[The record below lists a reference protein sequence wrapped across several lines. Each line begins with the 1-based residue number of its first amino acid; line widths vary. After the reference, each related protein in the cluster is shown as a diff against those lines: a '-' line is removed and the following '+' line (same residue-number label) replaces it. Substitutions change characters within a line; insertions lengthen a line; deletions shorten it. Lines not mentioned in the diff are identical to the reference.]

1 MARRETNCRSSSIG
15 RRRRRIN
22 AVGINGKRKSRK
34 RRRSQRRP
42 VVGSLPGDL
51 LIDVLARVASSSFTD
66 LFNAKLCCRDF
77 LGAAEDESIFQHV
90 SIDKFPVIH
99 WFPPSD
105 ALLSFLNRCVDKGN
119 PEAMFRQG
127 MIEFFSLARIETG
140 LEYLK
145 RATEKG
151 HVEATYVYGMI
162 LLSRGGQSS
171 QQGLNILNSMKV
183 SRSNYLKIRECRAKI
198 KAIVREMWINNSISL
213 NEVGCKCQDRNNNL
227 SIRKRKFEDEE
238 DVISCDACG
247 WYREVISFCKI
258 VDGVV

>member
-1 MARRETNCRSSSIG
+1 MASRETNCRSSSIG
-15 RRRRRIN
+15 RRRRKTS
-22 AVGINGKRKSRK
+22 INGKSKSTIRQ
-34 RRRSQRRP
+34 QRRP
-42 VVGSLPGDL
+42 VVASLPGDL

-66 LFNAKLCCRDF
+66 LFNAKLSCRDF
-77 LGAAEDESIFQHV
+77 LGAAEDEYIFQHV

-105 ALLSFLNRCVDKGN
+105 ELLSFLNQCIDKGN

-145 RATEKG
+145 RASEKG

-183 SRSNYLKIRECRAKI
+183 SRSKNLKIRDCRAKI
-198 KAIVREMWINNSISL
+198 KAIIREMWINNSISL
-213 NEVGCKCQDRNNNL
+213 NEVRCKCQERNVCFV
-227 SIRKRKFEDEE
+227 KRKFDDEE
-238 DVISCDACG
+238 DIVGCDACG
-247 WYREVISFCKI
+247 WHREVISFCKM
-258 VDGVV
+258 VDGIV

>member
-1 MARRETNCRSSSIG
+1 MESRKANCVSLSIG
-15 RRRRRIN
+15 
-22 AVGINGKRKSRK
+22 KSKLMK
-34 RRRSQRRP
+34 RRRSPRRP
-42 VVGSLPGDL
+42 VVGSLPEDL
-51 LIDVLARVASSSFTD
+51 LIDVLGRVASSSFTD

-99 WFPPSD
+99 WFPPSNE
-105 ALLSFLNRCVDKGN
+105 LLLFLNRCIDKGN

-145 RATEKG
+145 KASEKG

-171 QQGLNILNSMKV
+171 QQGLNILNSMKI
-183 SRSNYLKIRECRAKI
+183 SRSKYLKIRECRAKI
-198 KAIVREMWINNSISL
+198 KAVIREMWINNSISL
-213 NEVGCKCQDRNNNL
+213 NEVGCNCEERNK
-227 SIRKRKFEDEE
+227 IYIKKRKFDEE
-238 DVISCDACG
+238 EDIDVLSCDACG

>member
-1 MARRETNCRSSSIG
+1 MASITG
-15 RRRRRIN
+15 N
-22 AVGINGKRKSRK
+22 DKSMVRK
-34 RRRSQRRP
+34 QRRP

-66 LFNAKLCCRDF
+66 LFNAKLSCRDF
-77 LGAAEDESIFQHV
+77 LGAAEDEYIFQHV

-105 ALLSFLNRCVDKGN
+105 ELLSFLNQCIDKGN
-119 PEAMFRQG
+119 PEALFRQG

-145 RATEKG
+145 RASEKG

-171 QQGLNILNSMKV
+171 QQGLNILNSMKA
-183 SRSNYLKIRECRAKI
+183 SRSKNLKIRDCRAKI
-198 KAIVREMWINNSISL
+198 KAIIREMWINNSISL
-213 NEVGCKCQDRNNNL
+213 NEVRCTCQERNNNKKVCFL
-227 SIRKRKFEDEE
+227 KRKFDEE
-238 DVISCDACG
+238 EDIIGCESCG
-247 WYREVISFCKI
+247 WHREVISFCKM
-258 VDGVV
+258 VDGIV

>member
-1 MARRETNCRSSSIG
+1 MMRRQTNCRSSSI
-15 RRRRRIN
+15 RRRKRKKN
-22 AVGINGKRKSRK
+22 TVSINGKGKLTK

-51 LIDVLARVASSSFTD
+51 LVDVLARVASSSFTD

-105 ALLSFLNRCVDKGN
+105 ELLSFLNRCIDLGN

-140 LEYLK
+140 LEYLR

-171 QQGLNILNSMKV
+171 QQGLTILNSMKV

-198 KAIVREMWINNSISL
+198 KAIIREMWINNSISL
-213 NEVGCKCQDRNNNL
+213 NEIGCKCEDRNV
-227 SIRKRKFEDEE
+227 SIRKRKFDDED
-238 DVISCDACG
+238 DVIGCDACG
-247 WYREVISFCKI
+247 WHREVISFCKI
-258 VDGVV
+258 VDGIY

>member
-1 MARRETNCRSSSIG
+1 MASRDVNCMSSSSIG
-15 RRRRRIN
+15 
-22 AVGINGKRKSRK
+22 NGKSKLMK
-34 RRRSQRRP
+34 RRRTRRPP

-51 LIDVLARVASSSFTD
+51 LIDVLTRVASSSFTD
-66 LFNAKLCCRDF
+66 LFNAKLSCRDF

-105 ALLSFLNRCVDKGN
+105 ELLSFLNQCIDKGN

-127 MIEFFSLARIETG
+127 MIEFFSRARIETG

-145 RATEKG
+145 RASEKG

-171 QQGLNILNSMKV
+171 QQGLNILNSMKI
-183 SRSNYLKIRECRAKI
+183 SRSKYLKIRECRAKI
-198 KAIVREMWINNSISL
+198 KGVIREMWINNSISL
-213 NEVGCKCQDRNNNL
+213 NEIGCTCQERNNIY
-227 SIRKRKFEDEE
+227 IRKRKFDEE
-238 DVISCDACG
+238 EDIDVLSCDACG
-247 WYREVISFCKI
+247 WYREVISFRKI

>member
-1 MARRETNCRSSSIG
+1 MASRDVNCTSSSSIG
-15 RRRRRIN
+15 N
-22 AVGINGKRKSRK
+22 RKCKLMK
-34 RRRSQRRP
+34 RRRARRQRRRP

-51 LIDVLARVASSSFTD
+51 LIDVLTRVASSSFTD
-66 LFNAKLCCRDF
+66 LFNAKLSCRDF

-105 ALLSFLNRCVDKGN
+105 ELLSFLNRCIDKGN

-127 MIEFFSLARIETG
+127 MIEFFSRARTETG

-145 RATEKG
+145 RASEKG

-171 QQGLNILNSMKV
+171 QQGLNILNSMKI
-183 SRSNYLKIRECRAKI
+183 SRSKYLKICECRAKI
-198 KAIVREMWINNSISL
+198 KAVIREMWINNSISL
-213 NEVGCKCQDRNNNL
+213 NEVGCKCPERNNVY
-227 SIRKRKFEDEE
+227 IRKRKFEEEE
-238 DVISCDACG
+238 DVDVLSCDACG

>member
-1 MARRETNCRSSSIG
+1 MESTEADCTSSSSIG
-15 RRRRRIN
+15 KRRKINAGNTSTKRRRRR
-22 AVGINGKRKSRK
+22 
-34 RRRSQRRP
+34 QQQRP

-66 LFNAKLCCRDF
+66 LFNAKLSCRDF
-77 LGAAEDESIFQHV
+77 LGAAEDEFIFQHV

-105 ALLSFLNRCVDKGN
+105 ELLSFLNQCIDKGN

-145 RATEKG
+145 RASEKG
-151 HVEATYVYGMI
+151 HAEATYVYGMI

-183 SRSNYLKIRECRAKI
+183 TRSKYLKLRECRAKI
-198 KAIVREMWINNSISL
+198 KAILREMWINNSISL
-213 NEVGCKCQDRNNNL
+213 NEVKCKCQERNML
-227 SIRKRKFEDEE
+227 CVRKRKFEEE
-238 DVISCDACG
+238 EEVICCDACG
-247 WYREVISFCKI
+247 WYLEVISFCKI

>member
-1 MARRETNCRSSSIG
+1 MNCRSSSLA
-15 RRRRRIN
+15 RRRRRAVVSIN
-22 AVGINGKRKSRK
+22 
-34 RRRSQRRP
+34 RRSKSTIRRQRRP
-42 VVGSLPGDL
+42 VLGSLPGDL

-77 LGAAEDESIFQHV
+77 LGAAEDEYIFQHV

-105 ALLSFLNRCVDKGN
+105 ELLSFLNQCINKGN

-145 RATEKG
+145 RASEKG

-183 SRSNYLKIRECRAKI
+183 SRSKNLKIRDCRAKI
-198 KAIVREMWINNSISL
+198 KAIIREMWINNSISL
-213 NEVGCKCQDRNNNL
+213 NEVRCKCQERNNNNVCFV
-227 SIRKRKFEDEE
+227 KRKFDEEE
-238 DVISCDACG
+238 DVIGCDACG
-247 WYREVISFCKI
+247 WHREVISFCKM
-258 VDGVV
+258 VDGIV